1 KLKSIFYGRVAEFPA
16 IEQADQLSSRGKPSK
31 MFLFLGA
38 ILASALF
45 TGLLIYLLKFKRQID
60 IISYMPGPPAL
71 PLVGH
76 GHHFIGK
83 EPHEMVKQ
91 IFDFMQLYGSK
102 DQTLKVW
109 LGPELNVLMGNPK
122 DVEVVLGTLRFND
135 KAHEY
140 NALEPWLKEGLLVSR
155 GRKWHKRRKIITPAF
170 HFKILDQFV
179 DVFEKGSRDLLIN
192 MEQDRLKH
200 GDSGFNLYDWLN
212 LCTMDTICETAMGVS
227 INAQTNADSEYVQAV
242 KTISMVLHKRMFNI
256 FYRFDLTYMLTP
268 LARAEKKALKV
279 LHDFTE
285 KIIVQRREELMRGG
299 DKEEAQA
306 QAQAEADVDV
316 GAKRKMAFLD
326 ILLQSSI
333 DDRPLT
339 NMDIR
344 EEVDTFMFEGHD
356 TTSSALAFFFY
367 NIATHPVEQQKCF
380 EEIRSVFG
388 EDKATPVTYELLN
401 KLHYVDLCVKETLR
415 LYPSVPLL
423 GRRVIEDCDINGKL
437 IPAGTN
443 IGISP
448 LYIGRREDLFSE
460 PNSFKPERFDVVT
473 SAEKLNPYAYIPFS
487 AGPRNCIGQKFAM
500 LEIKAIV
507 ANVLRHYQV
516 DFVGDTS
523 EPPVLIAEL
532 ILRTKDPLMFKLKE
546 RV

>member
-1 KLKSIFYGRVAEFPA
+1 T
-16 IEQADQLSSRGKPSK
+16 
-31 MFLFLGA
+31 MFLVLGA

-45 TGLLIYLLKFKRQID
+45 LGLLVYQLKFKRLIEL
-60 IISYMPGPPAL
+60 ISYMPGPPVL

-76 GHHFIGK
+76 GHHFIGLP
-83 EPHEMVKQ
+83 PHEMVNR
-91 IFDFMQLYGSK
+91 ISEFMRTYASK
-102 DQTLKVW
+102 DQALKVW
-109 LGPELNVLMGNPK
+109 LGPELNVLMANPK
-122 DVEVVLGTLRFND
+122 DVEVVLGTMRFND
-135 KAHEY
+135 KAGEY
-140 NALEPWLKEGLLVSR
+140 KALEPWLKEGLLVSR

-179 DVFEKGSRDLLIN
+179 DVFEKGSRDLLRN
-192 MEQDRLKH
+192 LEKDRLKQ
-200 GDSGFNLYDWLN
+200 GNVGFNLYDWLN

-227 INAQTNADSEYVQAV
+227 IDAQNNADSEYVQAV

-256 FYRFDLTYMLTP
+256 FYRFDLTYMFTP
-268 LARAEKKALKV
+268 LARAEKRALAV
-279 LHDFTE
+279 LHQFTE
-285 KIIVQRREELMRGG
+285 KIIVQRRQELIKGSATQ
-299 DKEEAQA
+299 EAA
-306 QAQAEADVDV
+306 SEADADV

-326 ILLQSSI
+326 ILLQSTI
-333 DDRPLT
+333 DEKPLT

-356 TTSSALAFFFY
+356 TTSSALMFFFY
-367 NIATHPVEQQKCF
+367 NIATHPEAQRKCF
-380 EEIRSVFG
+380 EEICSVMG
-388 EDKATPVTYELLN
+388 RDKATPVTYELLN

-423 GRRVIEDCDINGKL
+423 GRRVVEDCEINGKL

-507 ANVLRHYQV
+507 ANVLRHYEL
-516 DFVGDTS
+516 DFVGDST

-546 RV
+546 RVY

>member
-1 KLKSIFYGRVAEFPA
+1 
-16 IEQADQLSSRGKPSK
+16 
-31 MFLFLGA
+31 MFLVIGA

-45 TGLLIYLLKFKRQID
+45 VGLLLYHLKFKRLID
-60 IISYMPGPPAL
+60 LISYMPGPPVL

-83 EPHEMVKQ
+83 PPHEMVKK
-91 IFDFMQLYGSK
+91 IFEFMETYSK
-102 DQTLKVW
+102 DQVLKVW

-135 KAHEY
+135 KAGEY
-140 NALEPWLKEGLLVSR
+140 KALEPWLKEGLLVSR

-179 DVFEKGSRDLLIN
+179 EVFEKGSRDLLRN

-200 GDSGFNLYDWLN
+200 GDSGFSLYDWIN

-227 INAQTNADSEYVQAV
+227 INAQSNSDSEYVQAV

-256 FYRFDLTYMLTP
+256 LYRFDLTYMLTP
-268 LARAEKKALKV
+268 LARAEKKALNV
-279 LHDFTE
+279 LHQFTE
-285 KIIVQRREELMRGG
+285 KIIVQRREELIREGSSQESSN
-299 DKEEAQA
+299 DDA
-306 QAQAEADVDV
+306 DV

-326 ILLQSSI
+326 ILLQSTV
-333 DDRPLT
+333 DERPLS
-339 NMDIR
+339 NLDIR

-356 TTSSALAFFFY
+356 TTSSALMFFFY
-367 NIATHPVEQQKCF
+367 NIATHPEAQKKCF
-380 EEIRSVFG
+380 EEIRSVVG
-388 EDKATPVTYELLN
+388 NDKSTPVSYELLN
-401 KLHYVDLCVKETLR
+401 QLHYVDLCVKETLR
-415 LYPSVPLL
+415 MYPSVPLL
-423 GRRVIEDCDINGKL
+423 GRKVLEDCEINGKL

-448 LYIGRREDLFSE
+448 LYLGRREELFSE

-473 SAEKLNPYAYIPFS
+473 TAEKLNPYAYIPFS

-507 ANVLRHYQV
+507 ANVLRHYEV
-516 DFVGDTS
+516 DFVGDSS

-532 ILRTKDPLMFKLKE
+532 ILRTKEPLMFKVRE
-546 RV
+546 RVY

>member
-1 KLKSIFYGRVAEFPA
+1 
-16 IEQADQLSSRGKPSK
+16 
-31 MFLFLGA
+31 MFLVIGA
-38 ILASALF
+38 ILASGLF
-45 TGLLIYLLKFKRQID
+45 VGLLLYQLKFKRLID
-60 IISYMPGPPAL
+60 LISYMPGPPAL

-83 EPHEMVKQ
+83 PPHEMVKK
-91 IFDFMQLYGSK
+91 IFQFMDTYSK
-102 DQTLKVW
+102 DQVLKVW

-135 KAHEY
+135 KAGEY
-140 NALEPWLKEGLLVSR
+140 KALEPWLKEGLLVSR

-179 DVFEKGSRDLLIN
+179 EVFEKGSRDLLRN
-192 MEQDRLKH
+192 MERDRLKH
-200 GDSGFNLYDWLN
+200 GDAGFSLYDWIN

-227 INAQTNADSEYVQAV
+227 INAQSNADSEYVQAV

-256 FYRFDLTYMLTP
+256 LYRFDLTYMLTP
-268 LARAEKKALKV
+268 LARAEKKALDV
-279 LHDFTE
+279 LHQFTE
-285 KIIVQRREELMRGG
+285 KIIVQRREEIIRGG
-299 DKEEAQA
+299 NESGNGTGNSEDA
-306 QAQAEADVDV
+306 DV

-326 ILLQSSI
+326 ILLQSTI
-333 DDRPLT
+333 DDRPLS
-339 NMDIR
+339 NLDIR

-356 TTSSALAFFFY
+356 TTSSALMFFFY
-367 NIATHPVEQQKCF
+367 NIATHPEAQRKCF
-380 EEIRSVFG
+380 EEIRSVVG
-388 EDKATPVTYELLN
+388 QDKATPVTYELLN
-401 KLHYVDLCVKETLR
+401 HLHYVDLCIKETLR
-415 LYPSVPLL
+415 MYPSVPLL
-423 GRRVIEDCDINGKL
+423 GRKVLEDCEINGKF

-448 LYIGRREDLFSE
+448 LYLGRREELFSE

-473 SAEKLNPYAYIPFS
+473 TAEKLNPYAYIPFS

-507 ANVLRHYQV
+507 ANVLRHYEV

-532 ILRTKDPLMFKLKE
+532 ILRTKDPLMFKVRE
-546 RV
+546 RDY